1 MKVVLFCKSLRDS
14 GGIERMTASL
24 ANELSK
30 RSIPVYVVVCNADT
44 FSFYPLELSVNVQSL
59 NCNFLQR
66 IKAAFRFRQ
75 MIKNKSRYCSQCC
88 NTDGTNIFIIFFVLS

>member
-44 FSFYPLELSVNVQSL
+44 FSFLSV
-59 NCNFLQR
+59 R
-66 IKAAFRFRQ
+66 IE
-75 MIKNKSRYCSQCC
+75 C
-88 NTDGTNIFIIFFVLS
+88 